1 MLSSTG
7 YYESSKHGS
16 KPTRGKGMKSI
27 LQYGQAINARNHGKA
42 DSLYVFHAGVNA
54 VKDGYNVRAF
64 ERVVT
69 STGVTI
75 IRKCRG
81 VE

>member
-1 MLSSTG
+1 
-7 YYESSKHGS
+7 
-16 KPTRGKGMKSI
+16 MKSI

-42 DSLYVFHAGVNA
+42 DSLSVFHAGVKA
-54 VKDGYNVRAF
+54 TRDGYTVKAF

-75 IRKCRG
+75 IRKCKG
-81 VE
+81 VDCNE